1 MTTVQR
7 RTDHVLVVEGTR
19 EDGYTYSIECLV
31 PGGQHGWEECGR
43 DHADDLAAYRAA
55 SFQHQPDDEC
65 DAGVDCE
72 CDWCDGDELVLL
84 SADGPDG
91 TGADAI
97 AYDRGAGRWLVD
109 DDWDTDGGLFLEYVG
124 PVTSCIEQPTEASS
138 HG

>member
-55 SFQHQPDDEC
+55 CVVAH
-65 DAGVDCE
+65 V
-72 CDWCDGDELVLL
+72 L

-109 DDWDTDGGLFLEYVG
+109 DDWDTDGVLFLEYVG